1 MEEKCREKE
10 NGKRN
15 ENVVSSPILYHTI
28 EVSLYKASMSRSN
41 LILVSSFSLYLACVQ
56 VYSYIC
62 ACVYVRYVNI
72 YTHTYTSSLY
82 LCYQCLQIYRAIS
95 TEQMG
100 NIIFANK
107 NDDVRKMKAN
117 IRYSS
122 YCFLI
127 SITISRNSMAQFL
140 TLCTLDRKLDLV
152 TKMCSIK
159 KDTKRKKQ

>member
-1 MEEKCREKE
+1 MCMYDMY
-10 NGKRN
+10 N
-15 ENVVSSPILYHTI
+15 IY
-28 EVSLYKASMSRSN
+28 
-41 LILVSSFSLYLACVQ
+41 
-56 VYSYIC
+56 
-62 ACVYVRYVNI
+62 I

-82 LCYQCLQIYRAIS
+82 LCYRYLQIYRIS

-107 NDDVRKMKAN
+107 NDDVRKMRVN

-122 YCFLI
+122 YCFLR

-140 TLCTLDRKLDLV
+140 TLCTLGRKLDLV